1 MCSSRAV
8 AVALLFCALLC
19 VTAPLRAAVYHS
31 RSEALALAFP
41 EAERSERRSFVLT
54 ETQVEAAQKLARA
67 PLDSLIVTF
76 HLGWRGKEL
85 LGYAL
90 IDVHTVRTLP
100 EALMIVLTPQGSV
113 RSVRALAFHE
123 PEEYLPP
130 RRWFRG
136 FDGRE
141 LGPELQLKQGIH
153 AIAGATLSA
162 RAITRSVRRT
172 LALYQILFE
181 QTQSE
186 TE

>member
-8 AVALLFCALLC
+8 AVALLCCALLC
-19 VTAPLRAAVYHS
+19 VTVPLRAAVYHS

-41 EAERSERRSFVLT
+41 EAERIERRSFVLT

-100 EALMIVLTPQGSV
+100 EALMIVLTPQGAV

-172 LALYQILFE
+172 LALYQILFA